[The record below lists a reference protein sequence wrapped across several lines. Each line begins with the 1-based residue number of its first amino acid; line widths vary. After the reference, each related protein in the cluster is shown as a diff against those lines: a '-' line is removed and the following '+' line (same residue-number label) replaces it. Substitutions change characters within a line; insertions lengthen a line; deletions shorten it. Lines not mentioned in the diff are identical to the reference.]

1 MAIRPY
7 KGTLPRLAAGAY
19 VDEQAA
25 VIGDVEIGEDS
36 SIWPMCSVRG
46 DVNVICIGARTN
58 LQDGSVIHVTHSHGA
73 LPGGHATVLGDDI
86 TVGHQVILH
95 GCTVESRCLIG
106 MGSQIL
112 DGAILRSGV
121 LLAAGSLV
129 TEGKELEG
137 GFLWMGRPAKRAR
150 ALTPQER
157 DWFEYSARHYVKLKN
172 EYLAKP

>member
-7 KGTLPRLAAGAY
+7 KGILPNLAPGVY

-46 DVNVICIGARTN
+46 DVNFIRIGARTN
-58 LQDGSVIHVTHSHGA
+58 IQDGSVLHVTHRHGA
-73 LPGGHATVLGDDI
+73 LPDGHPTVLGDDI

-112 DGAILRSGV
+112 DGAVIHSHV
-121 LLAAGSLV
+121 LLGAGSLV

-137 GFLWMGRPAKRAR
+137 GYLWMGRPAKRVR
-150 ALTPQER
+150 ELTPEELAR
-157 DWFEYSARHYVKLKN
+157 FDYSARHYVKLKN
-172 EYLAKP
+172 DYLK